1 MLVSVNFV
9 EEQDYFSLLLRP
21 QLGLTPSVELGRLY
35 KLDNL
40 LLGDACVHV

>member
-9 EEQDYFSLLLRP
+9 EEQYYLSLLLRP
-21 QLGLTPSVELGRLY
+21 QLGLTLCVELGGLN
-35 KLDNL
+35 KFDNL